1 MKNKESSAGAIRAAI
16 YVRVSGE
23 EQKLHGLSLESQ
35 QERLEQYARE
45 KGWIIT
51 GVYIDAAKTAR
62 KRINKRTEF
71 LRMIESVKRD
81 EVDILLF
88 TRLDR
93 WFRNIADYYKVIGI
107 LEAHNCE
114 WLTTDEEYDTTTA
127 NGRLYINVKLSIAQ
141 NEADITSERIAVVFD
156 TKIAHGTVI
165 TGRIPYG
172 FKINDEKRLEID
184 EEKAAIARAAFD
196 YYEASASKH
205 ATMKHLANT
214 YGFKITFDSLSRML
228 RNKLYTGVYE
238 HSGRINEDYAPAII
252 DKAQFDRVQDLLS
265 RNVYNAPKGYVYI
278 FTSLVTCA
286 DCGHAMAG
294 HKYTTGGRTYYYYR
308 CGHACNQH
316 QCAHTKNIREDV
328 IEKWL
333 FENIEPEL
341 ARIET
346 EYQIAT
352 KKRRRKSATK
362 EKAAI
367 RGKLTRLKELYVND
381 LIDID
386 DYKKDYEIYTA
397 ALANF
402 KAQPQDDTPP
412 DFSAVR
418 KLLKKDFRTIYDG
431 LTREEKRTLWRSVI
445 KEIRIDGDNNIT
457 FISFA

>member
-141 NEADITSERIAVVFD
+141 NEADITSERIGVVFD

-165 TGRIPYG
+165 SGKIPYG
-172 FKINDEKRLEID
+172 YKIGDNKRLEID
-184 EEKAAIARAAFD
+184 EEKAPAVRDAFD
-196 YYEASASKH
+196 HYENGGSVR
-205 ATMKHLANT
+205 ATYRHLIAN
-214 YGFKITFDSLSRML
+214 YGAGFAYDKVSRIL
-228 RNKLYTGVYE
+228 HEKLYTGVYD
-238 HSGRINEDYAPAII
+238 HGGRFNENYAPAII
-252 DKAQFDRVQDLLS
+252 EKGQFDRVQEMLS
-265 RNVYNAPKGYVYI
+265 RNIYTAPTGNVYL
-278 FTSLVTCA
+278 FTSLLVCA
-286 DCGHAMAG
+286 DCGHCMCG
-294 HKYTTGGRTYYYYR
+294 HRHSQKRDYYYYR
-308 CGHACNQH
+308 CTQVAKYRCDHKKSMIE
-316 QCAHTKNIREDV
+316 TYLED
-328 IEKWL
+328 WL
-333 FENIEPEL
+333 FDHIGPEL
-341 ARIET
+341 DRVET
-346 EYQIAT
+346 EYQIAA
-352 KKRRRKSATK
+352 KKRRKNSATK

-367 RGKLTRLKELYVND
+367 KGKLTRLKELYVND
-381 LIDID
+381 LIGID

-397 ALANF
+397 ALANLA
-402 KAQPQDDTPP
+402 AQPQDDTPP

-418 KLLKKDFRTIYDG
+418 KLLDKDFRTIYNG

-457 FISFA
+457 SISFA